1 MTRSIQLGLPHQ
13 FVWLRTVLAM
23 VFVMS
28 VLDGVLTVY
37 WVSSAQA
44 AEANPLWASLLSNS
58 PVLFMI
64 AKTSLVG
71 AGCYVLYRYRLRA
84 ISVIASFGLFFIYYS
99 LIVYH
104 VAGGIA

>member
-1 MTRSIQLGLPHQ
+1 MTRSIPLGLPHQ
-13 FVWLRTVLAM
+13 FEWLRIVLAL

-37 WVSSAQA
+37 WVASAQA
-44 AEANPLWASLLSNS
+44 TEANPLWSSLLATS
-58 PVLFMI
+58 PVIFMV
-64 AKTSLVG
+64 AKTGLVG
-71 AGCYVLYRYRLRA
+71 GGCYILYRHRLRA
-84 ISVIASFGLFFIYYS
+84 ISIVASFGLFFIYYS